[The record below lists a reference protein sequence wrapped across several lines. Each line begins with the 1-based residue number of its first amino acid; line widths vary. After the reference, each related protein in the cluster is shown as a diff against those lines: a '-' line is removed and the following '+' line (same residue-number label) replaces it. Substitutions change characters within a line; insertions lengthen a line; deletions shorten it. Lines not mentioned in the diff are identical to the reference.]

1 MAAAAPVCFRTRERG
16 RVARSGTGGEGAAVR
31 QYLRDA
37 GGEHIAVWPCGAYP
51 PPGLTGTSEE
61 SPKGVRGGR
70 GR

>member
-37 GGEHIAVWPCGAYP
+37 GGEHIAVWPCG
-51 PPGLTGTSEE
+51 E
-61 SPKGVRGGR
+61 
-70 GR
+70 